1 MKVVFKLVLRWST
14 LLHLFKELFLII
26 YKIWILGLFWMKFV
40 SWKLMVMLD
49 QNVIK
54 HIKKS
59 NEFYLKIFT
68 WMMNYYNKNL
78 LQIRWPRY
86 RKHWL
91 GKWLSC
97 LLCQN
102 HIFKIKQCTGS
113 TILYS
118 QRSILRLVNNRILFS
133 PSISEVNNQ
142 TILQILY
149 HGI

>member
-1 MKVVFKLVLRWST
+1 MKVVFKLDLRWST

-68 WMMNYYNKNL
+68 WMMNYQEL
-78 LQIRWPRY
+78 LQQ
-86 RKHWL
+86 K
-91 GKWLSC
+91 
-97 LLCQN
+97 
-102 HIFKIKQCTGS
+102 
-113 TILYS
+113 
-118 QRSILRLVNNRILFS
+118 
-133 PSISEVNNQ
+133 PSSDQV
-142 TILQILY
+142 T
-149 HGI
+149 

>member
-1 MKVVFKLVLRWST
+1 MKVVFKLDLRWYT

-68 WMMNYYNKNL
+68 WMMNYREL
-78 LQIRWPRY
+78 LQQ
-86 RKHWL
+86 K
-91 GKWLSC
+91 
-97 LLCQN
+97 
-102 HIFKIKQCTGS
+102 
-113 TILYS
+113 
-118 QRSILRLVNNRILFS
+118 
-133 PSISEVNNQ
+133 PSSDQV
-142 TILQILY
+142 T
-149 HGI
+149 